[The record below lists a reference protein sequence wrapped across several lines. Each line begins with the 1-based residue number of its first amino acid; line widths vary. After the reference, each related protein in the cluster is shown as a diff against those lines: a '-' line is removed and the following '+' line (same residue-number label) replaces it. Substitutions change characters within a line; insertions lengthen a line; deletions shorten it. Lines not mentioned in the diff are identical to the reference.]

1 MKQKNKYKFQA
12 VFLDRDGTINYDSGY
27 THKFSNFKFRPKVI
41 EGLKFLTSKKFLIFI
56 VTNQAG
62 VAKGKFKLS
71 DLKKLHIKL
80 KKFLRNKGIIVNEIQ
95 YCPYHPK
102 GVIKK
107 YRKVTNLRKPGNLMI
122 KNILKNWNIDLKRS
136 FMLGD
141 MPSDKIAAKKS
152 NLYFEYVKNNF
163 LKQVKRIERK
173 ISNY

>member
-1 MKQKNKYKFQA
+1 
-12 VFLDRDGTINYDSGY
+12 
-27 THKFSNFKFRPKVI
+27 
-41 EGLKFLTSKKFLIFI
+41 
-56 VTNQAG
+56 
-62 VAKGKFKLS
+62 
-71 DLKKLHIKL
+71 
-80 KKFLRNKGIIVNEIQ
+80 
-95 YCPYHPK
+95 
-102 GVIKK
+102 
-107 YRKVTNLRKPGNLMI
+107 MI